1 MGTRALRVK
10 KKTYTDKTKLHPAA
24 RHAPD
29 IVTVGHCGVSAV
41 KNDINTVQFLAEA
54 DHLGFNLVL
63 SVCLFFFFFT
73 LFSFYITERQ
83 RLMRLRFL
91 PL

>member
-24 RHAPD
+24 RHTPD

-63 SVCLFFFFFT
+63 SVCFFFLLSKLWYT
-73 LFSFYITERQ
+73 LTAILYD
-83 RLMRLRFL
+83 
-91 PL
+91 